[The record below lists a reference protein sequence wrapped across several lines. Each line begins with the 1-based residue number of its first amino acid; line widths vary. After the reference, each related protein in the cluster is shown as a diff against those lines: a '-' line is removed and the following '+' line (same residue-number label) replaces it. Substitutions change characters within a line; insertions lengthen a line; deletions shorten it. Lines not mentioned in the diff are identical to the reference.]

1 MRQEIE
7 QNFAL
12 GQFQQTRHQRI
23 KRTWMDRIKFMISK
37 IAPDAG
43 KKIPYPSAM

>member
-1 MRQEIE
+1 MLVEH
-7 QNFAL
+7 FAL

-37 IAPDAG
+37 IALDAG
-43 KKIPYPSAM
+43 KKSLYPAPM